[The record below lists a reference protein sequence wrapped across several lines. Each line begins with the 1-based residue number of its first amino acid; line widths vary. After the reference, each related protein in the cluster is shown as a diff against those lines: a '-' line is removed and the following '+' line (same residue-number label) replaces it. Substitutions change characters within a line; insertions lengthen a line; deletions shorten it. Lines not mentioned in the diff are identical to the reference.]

1 MSHTRTSND
10 GIKGNMAISKLLFLP
25 TNNGHTNNGH
35 LGNCCHDLV
44 VTSNNVIFPL
54 WLVKQM
60 RFPSIICTWENME
73 KIVFMENRLI
83 RLLKEKMLISKTR
96 RLVYYFWKWKENNSF
111 SPNYFQVPTK
121 FLLIAED
128 QM

>member
-1 MSHTRTSND
+1 
-10 GIKGNMAISKLLFLP
+10 
-25 TNNGHTNNGH
+25 
-35 LGNCCHDLV
+35 
-44 VTSNNVIFPL
+44 
-54 WLVKQM
+54 
-60 RFPSIICTWENME
+60 
-73 KIVFMENRLI
+73 MENRLI